1 MDRVSYQVLLDCI
14 VEGRVSREG
23 RRLVHLQEPGLTLGV
38 DEDVET

>member
-1 MDRVSYQVLLDCI
+1 MDGIGNKVLLDCI
-14 VEGRVSREG
+14 VEGSVSREG